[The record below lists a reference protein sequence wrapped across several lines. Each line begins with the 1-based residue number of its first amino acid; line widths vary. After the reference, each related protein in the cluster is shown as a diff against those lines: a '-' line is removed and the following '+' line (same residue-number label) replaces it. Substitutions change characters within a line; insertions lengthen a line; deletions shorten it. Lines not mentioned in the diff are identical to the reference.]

1 MRRQLITG
9 RYGKIAV
16 TILLVSLLSA
26 CAQTKHVMASMG
38 RSSEPSDDAV
48 VLGAPDAEQYLREL
62 QDFSNGN
69 PRTQQDI
76 YEDAQSESTLT
87 PGPQTNLRYA
97 MILATPGHAGFD
109 PEMAQTLLR
118 NVLQQESILTASE
131 ASLATIHLKSVE
143 RQIALSSEA
152 RRAMATSSRA
162 ATSEEEANRQRLA
175 AVEAENRRLQE
186 ELADAE
192 EKLEAITSIE
202 RSIREQDQ

>member
-1 MRRQLITG
+1 M
-9 RYGKIAV
+9 
-16 TILLVSLLSA
+16 LLVSLLSA

-48 VLGAPDAEQYLREL
+48 VLGAPDAEQYLSEL
-62 QDFSNGN
+62 YGFTNGN
-69 PRTQQDI
+69 PRTQQEI
-76 YEDAQSESTLT
+76 FEDAQSESTLT

-131 ASLATIHLKSVE
+131 VSLATIHLKSVE

-152 RRAMATSSRA
+152 RRAIATSSRA

-186 ELADAE
+186 ELADAK
-192 EKLEAITSIE
+192 EKLDAITSIE

>member
-1 MRRQLITG
+1 M
-9 RYGKIAV
+9 
-16 TILLVSLLSA
+16 LLVSLLSA

-48 VLGAPDAEQYLREL
+48 VLGAPDAEQYLSEL
-62 QDFSNGN
+62 YGFTNGN
-69 PRTQQDI
+69 PRTQQEI
-76 YEDAQSESTLT
+76 FEDAQSESTLT

-118 NVLQQESILTASE
+118 SVLQQESILTASE
-131 ASLATIHLKSVE
+131 VSLATIHLKSVE

-162 ATSEEEANRQRLA
+162 ATSEEQASRQRLA

-186 ELADAE
+186 ELADAK
-192 EKLEAITSIE
+192 EKLDAITSIE

>member
-1 MRRQLITG
+1 M
-9 RYGKIAV
+9 
-16 TILLVSLLSA
+16 LLVSLLSA

-48 VLGAPDAEQYLREL
+48 VLGAPDAEQYLSEL
-62 QDFSNGN
+62 HDFTNGN
-69 PRTQQDI
+69 PRTQQEI
-76 YEDAQSESTLT
+76 FEDAQSESTLT

-131 ASLATIHLKSVE
+131 VSLATIHLKSVE

-162 ATSEEEANRQRLA
+162 ATSEEQASRQRLA

-186 ELADAE
+186 ELADAK
-192 EKLEAITSIE
+192 EKLDAITSIE